1 MWIMLLCCWIKFM
14 YNIFQL
20 YVAIP
25 NVWLAV
31 SMFRVDLM
39 IKHLSRTKYITH
51 YTIDYNV
58 PGHWIHV
65 FYFKIIC

>member
-1 MWIMLLCCWIKFM
+1 MWLMLLCCWIKFM

-31 SMFRVDLM
+31 SMFRVDLT

-58 PGHWIHV
+58 PWHCIHV
-65 FYFKIIC
+65 FYVKIIC